1 MIFIVLSLM
10 SYLVFATGKY
20 WYADTLYA
28 RGKAYNGSQKAANA
42 LKDLTSAIRLEPNQP
57 LYHNEIATSYTYL
70 ALSAYQQKDAN
81 KTKEF
86 GDLAVS
92 ESDKAIA
99 LSHANVNLRRSRF
112 GVFIML
118 SSISPNTLLL
128 ARDTLLDTVNYAPT
142 DAKLYYNLGLT
153 HARIGDDAKAVETF
167 KKTIELKNNYKE
179 PRLAYALIL
188 INQKNYAPAREQLN
202 YILERIDPNDS
213 LTKQTLEGIK

>member
-1 MIFIVLSLM
+1 M
-10 SYLVFATGKY
+10 
-20 WYADTLYA
+20 
-28 RGKAYNGSQKAANA
+28 
-42 LKDLTSAIRLEPNQP
+42 
-57 LYHNEIATSYTYL
+57 
-70 ALSAYQQKDAN
+70 
-81 KTKEF
+81 
-86 GDLAVS
+86 
-92 ESDKAIA
+92 
-99 LSHANVNLRRSRF
+99 
-112 GVFIML
+112 
-118 SSISPNTLLL
+118 

-213 LTKQTLEGIK
+213 LTKQSLEGIK